1 MIRRTRIAI
10 AVFFAANGFVF
21 AGWVSRIPEVQD
33 KLNMSEGELG
43 LILLGMATGLITALP
58 LIGGVVSRF
67 GSHRVTAVAGI
78 IYSLVL
84 PFLSLAPAP
93 LILFGVLFMF
103 GVTTGFMDISMNAQA
118 VLLEKMYGKS
128 IMSSFHAA
136 FSVGGMI
143 GAGFSSGLIALNLTI
158 LPHLMLM
165 ATISVLSLLYL
176 SRFLV
181 EDKPS
186 PEQDGGPVFS
196 LPPRALLP
204 IGIIAACSTI
214 GEGSMADWS
223 AIYLTD
229 TVETSASVAAIGFA
243 AYSLTMTVGRFFGDY
258 LINRFEPVFMIRAG
272 GMFAASGLALAVL
285 VSQTVTTILGFSMV
299 GIGLA
304 TVIPIAFS
312 HAGNMPNIPPGRGI
326 AGVATLGYSG
336 FLAGPPLIGL
346 VAEATSL
353 RASFIVVAILFITMA
368 SLASTLRSKKAEV
381 RTIRD
386 PQTV

>member
-33 KLNMSEGELG
+33 KLDMSEGELG

-58 LIGGVVSRF
+58 LIGGVVSRY
-67 GSHRVTAVAGI
+67 GSHRVTTVAGI
-78 IYSLVL
+78 AYSLIL

-103 GVTTGFMDISMNAQA
+103 GIMTGFMDISMNAQA
-118 VLLEKMYGKS
+118 VLLEKMHGKS

-136 FSVGGMI
+136 FSVGGMS
-143 GAGFSSGLIALNLTI
+143 GAVLSSGLIALKFTI
-158 LPHLMLM
+158 LPHLILM
-165 ATISVLSLLYL
+165 AAISALSLLYL
-176 SRFLV
+176 SRYLV
-181 EDKPS
+181 VDKPS
-186 PEQDGGPVFS
+186 PEQDSGPVFS

-229 TVETSASVAAIGFA
+229 IVKTSASVAAIGFA
-243 AYSLTMTVGRFFGDY
+243 AYSLMMTIGRFFGDY
-258 LINRFEPVFMIRAG
+258 LINRFKPVFMIRTAG
-272 GMFAASGLALAVL
+272 LFAASGLALAVL
-285 VSQTVTTILGFSMV
+285 MPQTITTILGFSMV

-346 VAEATSL
+346 VAEATTL
-353 RASFIVVAILFITMA
+353 RASFIVVAVLFIIMA
-368 SLASTLRSKKAEV
+368 SLASTLRSQQSEIH
-381 RTIRD
+381 TIHD